1 MVALRLR
8 RGLSLSVLGLALS
21 VAAEAAAA
29 DPPAEAP
36 AEPSV
41 STPKTPTLQI
51 APTFLYGSI
60 RQDAIRAMADAG
72 APKRAQSYGGLQLA
86 VRLRATSLLSL
97 GIVAS
102 HAECDGCEGAR
113 FSRVSF
119 EAGLHPIHGRFIDA
133 WGSGALGL
141 AFAKFAP
148 VQPSLCVNGNTTDCA
163 PLYTDDQ
170 KRTRLGPE
178 AGVGIGV
185 DFLPIP
191 YVSLGVESRAMAVL
205 FDASRGVPAP
215 GGLTPAVFA
224 GLTLA
229 AHIPLR

>member
-1 MVALRLR
+1 
-8 RGLSLSVLGLALS
+8 
-21 VAAEAAAA
+21 
-29 DPPAEAP
+29 
-36 AEPSV
+36 
-41 STPKTPTLQI
+41 
-51 APTFLYGSI
+51 
-60 RQDAIRAMADAG
+60 
-72 APKRAQSYGGLQLA
+72 
-86 VRLRATSLLSL
+86 VRLRTTKLLSL

-119 EAGLHPIHGRFIDA
+119 EAGAHPLHGRFVDV
-133 WGSGALGL
+133 WGSGTLGL

-148 VQPSLCVNGNTTDCA
+148 IQPSLCVNGNTCT

-170 KRTRLGPE
+170 KRTRVGPE

-185 DFLPIP
+185 DFLPLP
-191 YVSLGVESRAMAVL
+191 YVSIGVESRAMAVL

-215 GGLTPAVFA
+215 SGLTPAVFA

-229 AHIPLR
+229 AHISLL